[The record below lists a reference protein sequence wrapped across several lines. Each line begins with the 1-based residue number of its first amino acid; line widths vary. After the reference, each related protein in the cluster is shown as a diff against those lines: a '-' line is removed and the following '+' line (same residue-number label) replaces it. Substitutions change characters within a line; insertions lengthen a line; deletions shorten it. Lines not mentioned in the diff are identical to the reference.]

1 MDDHD
6 LPDLSLIAAPM
17 VNQSDLPFR
26 LLTTKYGATLTYT
39 QMLHPNRLLDD
50 PEYLAF
56 HLRDLAISQQLQQP
70 VVVQL
75 CGNDPDVVVNGAKKV
90 VGECNGVD
98 LNLGCPQSHAKD
110 GHYGA
115 YLLGQKDWPLVASIV
130 SSLSQSLTVPVSAK
144 IRLCSPSSQTLQF
157 AHLLEAAGASWITL
171 HARHVSV
178 RRRRQGAAFLDE
190 VAKLKTGSEAVP
202 GVSIPVISNGNV
214 RYWEDI
220 PRNLEQTGADGVMVG
235 ETLLRNPCLFDKTGR
250 IPDPILISLEYIDL
264 CRQHPETVTLDQIQA
279 HVKHLVEFQWY
290 VRTLV

>member
-1 MDDHD
+1 MQWC
-6 LPDLSLIAAPM
+6 SFI
-17 VNQSDLPFR
+17 
-26 LLTTKYGATLTYT
+26 
-39 QMLHPNRLLDD
+39 LLD
-50 PEYLAF
+50 A
-56 HLRDLAISQQLQQP
+56 
-70 VVVQL
+70 
-75 CGNDPDVVVNGAKKV
+75 
-90 VGECNGVD
+90 D

-190 VAKLKTGSEAVP
+190 VAKLQTGSEAVP

-235 ETLLRNPCLFDKTGR
+235 ETLLGNPCLFDKTGR
-250 IPDPILISLEYIDL
+250 IPDPILISLEYLDL

-279 HVKHLVEFQWY
+279 HVKHLVEFQCSRSPWY
-290 VRTLV
+290 QKFRGYLSRSASIDEIDRLLRRKVQRWRGLSLLDDNEQPDDDEDDEIEEGVGSSVEVTLDGWI